1 MMTNQPGG
9 VLYIGVTAGLV
20 RRVSEH
26 RAAEVKSFTQRYW
39 LNRLVYFERHEE
51 ILDAIGREKKMKKWL
66 RAWKVALIEKENPG
80 WDDLYERIL

>member
-1 MMTNQPGG
+1 MMTNRPGG
-9 VLYIGVTAGLV
+9 VLYIGVMADLM
-20 RRVSEH
+20 RRVSQH

-51 ILDAIGREKKMKKWL
+51 ILDAIAREKAMKTWL

-80 WDDLYERIL
+80 